1 MSTHELLDPNY
12 QAREMI
18 IQVFLLSARLSQA
31 PGIVEELMFR
41 ATQMLFIPVNPRLL
55 SGCR

>member
-1 MSTHELLDPNY
+1 
-12 QAREMI
+12 MI

-55 SGCR
+55 SGCW